1 MDTKNAKN
9 TVVISGYYGFDNI
22 GDEAVLQSII
32 GAVKEQIKDVHI
44 VVLSNSPQKTKALYG
59 VESVNR
65 WKLKEV
71 AEVIKG
77 SSLLISGGGSLL
89 QDVTS
94 NKTIPYYL
102 GIIKI
107 AQLYKKPVVLYSQ
120 GVGPVNKGFNR
131 LLIRAVCNKVNHI
144 FVREEGSKRL
154 LEEMKVKAPI
164 TVAIDPVLGIKP
176 KEVVMSK
183 VREKVQ
189 EDKTVGVYVRPWNN
203 MEQIAEELAP
213 VLDHMSGLGYSV
225 YMIPMYYNEDMEAA
239 EMVAS
244 KVKVPVKVIDREL
257 TIDEAVAYTAEFDM
271 IIGMRLHS
279 LIMAGAVGT
288 PMIAL
293 SYDPK
298 VRGFMKEMKLSYCI
312 DTETINRND
321 LIAMVDELTSQLEI
335 ERANVSQAYLDHK
348 EKIYLPA
355 KHIKDVLK

>member
-1 MDTKNAKN
+1 MDTKN

-32 GAVKEQIKDVHI
+32 GALREEMPKVHI
-44 VVLSNSPQKTKALYG
+44 VVLSNAPQKTKALYN
-59 VESVNR
+59 VEAINR

-71 AEVIKG
+71 AGAIKK

-107 AQLYKKPVVLYSQ
+107 AQFYKKPVVLYSQ

-131 LLIRAVCNKVNHI
+131 TLIKMVCSKVNHI
-144 FVREEGSKRL
+144 FVREIGSKKL

-164 TVAIDPVLGIKP
+164 TVAIDPVLGIKA
-176 KEVVMSK
+176 KEAVLEK
-183 VREKVQ
+183 VRAKITEPKR
-189 EDKTVGVYVRPWNN
+189 VGVYVRPWKN
-203 MEQIAEELAP
+203 MDQIAEELAP
-213 VLDHMSGLGYSV
+213 VIKHIDGLGYSV
-225 YMIPMYYNEDMEAA
+225 YMIPMYYNEDVEAA
-239 EMVAS
+239 KAVVKKIDT
-244 KVKVPVKVIDREL
+244 KVKLIDREL
-257 TIDEAVAYTAEFDM
+257 TIDEAVAYTAEFDF

-298 VRGFMKEMKLSYCI
+298 VEGFMEEMNLPYAIDTNCI
-312 DTETINRND
+312 DRQA
-321 LIAMVDELTSQLEI
+321 LIAMVDDIISNLEAKKA
-335 ERANVSQAYLDHK
+335 EVKAAYEKHK
-348 EKIYLPA
+348 EKVYLPA
-355 KHIKDVLK
+355 KHIKELLK